1 MTTALQQWHQ
11 LVSEQNPA
19 GLQTLLADEV
29 VFYSPVVHT
38 PQRGKAIAMKYLST
52 AFGVLFNGSFRYVG
66 EIVGTQQAMLEFEL
80 VMDGVAVNGIDLI
93 SWNDSGQITEF
104 KVMLRPRK
112 GLEAVAIAMREALQ
126 ASG

>member
-11 LVSEQNPA
+11 LVIEQNPA
-19 GLQTLLADEV
+19 GLQALLADEV

-66 EIVGTQQAMLEFEL
+66 EIIGAHQAMLEFEL